1 MTMTSRT
8 ATAVK
13 GRSDLSRFVVHLTR
27 DDTQDFSDGAS
38 AADNFGS
45 IVESRTI
52 IAAKPHC
59 LHWRKIPRKHKRK
72 FSVCC
77 FTEVPLSELHLLTRE
92 IPGRQVRLSEYGF
105 VFSRDF
111 LISKGAQPAL
121 YINSYN
127 RNDYLREAADTLY
140 DISKQKDFRGGMLH
154 RFLPY
159 LNAMNEKYDFTWERE
174 WRVLGNLVFRPRD
187 IVCVVLPTNGA
198 EDWRMK
204 FMQRGVPV
212 ISPGWSTE
220 EIVWELSQQARQARR
235 QWVAKKKKARRE
247 KTQRN

>member
-1 MTMTSRT
+1 MKMTSRT

-13 GRSDLSRFVVHLTR
+13 GRSDHSRFVVHLTR

-59 LHWRKIPRKHKRK
+59 LHWRKIPKKHRRK
-72 FSVCC
+72 FAVCC

-92 IPGRQVRLSEYGF
+92 IPGRQVQLSEYGF
-105 VFSRDF
+105 VFSREF
-111 LISKGAQPAL
+111 LISRRAQSAL

-127 RNDYLREAADTLY
+127 HNNSLREAADALY
-140 DISKQKDFRGGMLH
+140 TISEKKDFRKEILQ

-174 WRVLGNLVFRPRD
+174 WRVLGNLG
-187 IVCVVLPTNGA
+187 IQTSGHCLCCTSN
-198 EDWRMK
+198 
-204 FMQRGVPV
+204 
-212 ISPGWSTE
+212 
-220 EIVWELSQQARQARR
+220 
-235 QWVAKKKKARRE
+235 
-247 KTQRN
+247 